1 LVAIHVRIE
10 ALEHVA
16 DFLATD
22 ATVKHSDRMARA
34 PAPAV
39 DDDPIATIV
48 IGSPLF
54 SLCAT
59 RTSGLAKR
67 IIENGA
73 SHAGAAGSPRAAKGK
88 ATTAMTAAAAIALLA
103 RLRVLD
109 SLAAD
114 FMLTVVCLRC
124 PMSQSEVRE
133 HLHDC

>member
-1 LVAIHVRIE
+1 
-10 ALEHVA
+10 
-16 DFLATD
+16 
-22 ATVKHSDRMARA
+22 MARA

-73 SHAGAAGSPRAAKGK
+73 SHVGAAGSPRAAKGK
-88 ATTAMTAAAAIALLA
+88 ATTAMTAMTAIGLFA
-103 RLRVLD
+103 R
-109 SLAAD
+109 
-114 FMLTVVCLRC
+114 
-124 PMSQSEVRE
+124 
-133 HLHDC
+133 

>member
-1 LVAIHVRIE
+1 
-10 ALEHVA
+10 
-16 DFLATD
+16 
-22 ATVKHSDRMARA
+22 
-34 PAPAV
+34 
-39 DDDPIATIV
+39 V

-103 RLRVLD
+103 RLMVLD
-109 SLAAD
+109 SLAVD

-124 PMSQSEVRE
+124 PMSQKTRPVPNKCWPFSCRVCCNLFSSNFNGSPITPGNSMRHECDME
-133 HLHDC
+133 FIF